1 MSTTAI
7 HTLQRELKE
16 AQAALKKQEDEDQPA
31 ITNGER
37 AKMRVDGRKRV
48 VAELEEA
55 IRVLEKRESDKQHP
69 VDRDDA

>member
-7 HTLQRELKE
+7 HTLQRELAE
-16 AQAALKKQEDEDQPA
+16 AQTALKNQQANDAEA
-31 ITNGER
+31 ITLGER

-55 IRVLEKRESDKQHP
+55 IRVLEKRESVKQHP
-69 VDRDDA
+69 AGRDDA

>member
-7 HTLQRELKE
+7 HTLQTELRE
-16 AQAALKKQEDEDQPA
+16 AQAALKKQEAEDQPA

-55 IRVLEKRESDKQHP
+55 IAILERAGQEKGTSVRP
-69 VDRDDA
+69 